1 MKLQENAISLIK
13 IGVNDLL
20 KKLISVLLIAIIAAG
35 ASGCSRNNKNTR
47 YEAEFIGLF
56 DTLTKIVGYSDSK
69 EEFTKYSQL
78 IYDSLKEYN
87 NYYDIYNDYPG
98 INNIKTINDNAGI
111 KPVKV
116 DKKVIDLIKFG
127 REVYIKTNGRL
138 NIAMGSVLRIW
149 HEYRE
154 DGINDEEN
162 AALPPMEMLKEAAR
176 HTDINKVIIDE
187 ANSTVFLEDKEMS
200 LDVGAIGKGYAT
212 EQVAQLAM
220 ENGFTSGLLSVG
232 GNVRAIGSK
241 EGKKWSLGV
250 QNPDKESKDT
260 SLVTVEITD
269 SSLVTSGD
277 YERYYIVD
285 GKEYNHLINPDT
297 LYPGE
302 YYHSVTILCK
312 DSGLAD
318 ALSTSVF
325 VMPFD
330 EGKKYIDSLPDIEAM
345 WVMKNGEIRYSK
357 NFEKY
362 IKK

>member
-1 MKLQENAISLIK
+1 M
-13 IGVNDLL
+13 L
-20 KKLISVLLIAIIAAG
+20 KKVISSLMIVIIAVS
-35 ASGCSRNNKNTR
+35 ASGCSKNNKKTR

-69 EEFTKYSQL
+69 EEFSKYSQL
-78 IYDSLKEYN
+78 IYDSLQEYN

-116 DKKVIDLIKFG
+116 DKKIIDLLKLG
-127 REVYIKTNGRL
+127 KELYIKTNGRI
-138 NIAMGSVLRIW
+138 NIAMGSVLSIW
-149 HEYRE
+149 HKYRE
-154 DGINDEEN
+154 DGIRDEES
-162 AALPPMEMLKEAAR
+162 AALPPTEMLKEAAK
-176 HTDINKVIIDE
+176 HTDIDKVIIDE
-187 ANSTVFLEDKEMS
+187 TNSTVFLEDKEMS

-241 EGKKWSLGV
+241 EGKKWSLGI

-260 SLVTVEITD
+260 SLLTVEITD
-269 SSLVTSGD
+269 CSLVTSGD

-285 GKEYNHLINPDT
+285 GKEYNHIINPDT

-325 VMPFD
+325 VMPIE
-330 EGKKYIDSLPDIEAM
+330 EGEMFINSLPDVEAM

-357 NFEKY
+357 NFENY
-362 IKK
+362 IKKTY

>member
-1 MKLQENAISLIK
+1 
-13 IGVNDLL
+13 VNNLL
-20 KKLISVLLIAIIAAG
+20 KKIISALMIVIIAVS
-35 ASGCSRNNKNTR
+35 ASGCGSNNKKTR

-56 DTLTKIVGYSDSK
+56 DTVTKIVGYTGSK

-78 IYDSLKEYN
+78 IHDNLQEYN
-87 NYYDIYNDYPG
+87 NDYDIYKDYSG

-116 DKKVIDLIKFG
+116 DKKIIDLVKFG
-127 REVYIKTNGRL
+127 KEEYKRTNGRL
-138 NIAMGSVLRIW
+138 NIAMGSVLSIW
-149 HEYRE
+149 HKYRE
-154 DGINDEEN
+154 DGINDEAN
-162 AALPPMEMLKEAAR
+162 AALPPMDTLKEAAK
-176 HTDINKVIIDE
+176 HTDINKVVIDE
-187 ANSTVFLEDKEMS
+187 TNSTVFLEDKEMS

-241 EGKKWSLGV
+241 EGGKWDLGV

-260 SLVTVEITD
+260 SLLTVGITD
-269 SSLVTSGD
+269 CSLVTSGD
-277 YERYYIVD
+277 YERYYIVN
-285 GKEYNHLINPDT
+285 GKEYNHIINPDT

-318 ALSTSVF
+318 ALSTSVY

-330 EGKKYIDSLPDIEAM
+330 EGKKYIESLPDVEAM

-357 NFEKY
+357 NFQKY
-362 IKK
+362 VNKED

>member
-1 MKLQENAISLIK
+1 
-13 IGVNDLL
+13 LL
-20 KKLISVLLIAIIAAG
+20 KKVISSLMIVIIAVS
-35 ASGCSRNNKNTR
+35 ASGCSKNNKKTR

-69 EEFTKYSQL
+69 EEFSKYSQL
-78 IYDSLKEYN
+78 IYDSLQEYN

-116 DKKVIDLIKFG
+116 DKKIIDLLKLG
-127 REVYIKTNGRL
+127 KELYIKTNGRI
-138 NIAMGSVLRIW
+138 NIAMGSVLSIW
-149 HEYRE
+149 HKYRE
-154 DGINDEEN
+154 DGIRDEES
-162 AALPPMEMLKEAAR
+162 AALPPTEMLKEAAK
-176 HTDINKVIIDE
+176 HTDIDKVIIDE
-187 ANSTVFLEDKEMS
+187 TNSTVFLEDKEMS

-241 EGKKWSLGV
+241 EGKKWSLGI

-260 SLVTVEITD
+260 SLLTVEITD
-269 SSLVTSGD
+269 CSLVTSGD

-285 GKEYNHLINPDT
+285 GKEYNHIINPDT

-325 VMPFD
+325 VMPIE
-330 EGKKYIDSLPDIEAM
+330 EGEMFINSLPDVEAM

-357 NFEKY
+357 NFENY
-362 IKK
+362 IKKTY